1 MRVGIMPQRAPNLR
15 DARVVLNTLLSP
27 ESKSALLEAVF
38 NYLTASPALK
48 ISRASNSVRLK

>member
-1 MRVGIMPQRAPNLR
+1 MPQRAPNLR